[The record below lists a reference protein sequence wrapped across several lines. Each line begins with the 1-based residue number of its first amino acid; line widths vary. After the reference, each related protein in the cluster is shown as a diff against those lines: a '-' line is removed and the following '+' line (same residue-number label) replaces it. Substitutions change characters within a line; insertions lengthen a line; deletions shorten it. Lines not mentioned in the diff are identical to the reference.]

1 MGSVPD
7 RHHISD
13 KVFQLLEPLLPG
25 PRGLW
30 AGIAKNNR
38 PFITGAFWRFSG
50 GAAWPDLA
58 ERYGGW
64 SHTPVDLLGGEIK
77 SGYNNRGKSDQS

>member
-1 MGSVPD
+1 MRLVPV

-13 KVFQLLEPLLPG
+13 KVFQLLELLLPG

-30 AGIAKNNR
+30 AGIAKNNS
-38 PFITGAFWRFSG
+38 PFITGLLWIFST

-58 ERYGGW
+58 ERYGDGAILL
-64 SHTPVDLLGGEIK
+64 VDLLGGEIRVVNDR
-77 SGYNNRGKSDQS
+77 SQSDQS

>member
-1 MGSVPD
+1 MRLVPD

-13 KVFQLLEPLLPG
+13 KVFQLLELLLPG

-38 PFITGAFWRFSG
+38 PFITGLLWIFST

-58 ERYGGW
+58 ERYWDGAI
-64 SHTPVDLLGGEIK
+64 PLVDLLGGEIRVV
-77 SGYNNRGKSDQS
+77 NDRGKSDQS